1 MPLMWRKD
9 KHDGRGRIKICFIIF
24 NDYVTNLVPSTAVRE
39 DSSAFCFPSYGHGK
53 RKIPRQAEYLPWE
66 MKGRLLRLTGFK
78 PLPRHYRRGSDRRH
92 RLQWWSRQASRH
104 L

>member
-24 NDYVTNLVPSTAVRE
+24 NDCVTNSVLSTAVRE

-53 RKIPRQAEYLPWE
+53 RKIPRQAVCLPWE
-66 MKGRLLRLTGFK
+66 MKRRLLRLTGFK
-78 PLPRHYRRGSDRRH
+78 TLPRRYLRVSDRRH
-92 RLQWWSRQASRH
+92 RLQWWSHRASRH
-104 L
+104 P

>member
-39 DSSAFCFPSYGHGK
+39 DSSAFCFPSYGHSR
-53 RKIPRQAEYLPWE
+53 RKNPTASRVPTVGNEKALIAL
-66 MKGRLLRLTGFK
+66 GRL
-78 PLPRHYRRGSDRRH
+78 
-92 RLQWWSRQASRH
+92 
-104 L
+104 

>member
-1 MPLMWRKD
+1 MPLMWSKD

-53 RKIPRQAEYLPWE
+53 RKNP
-66 MKGRLLRLTGFK
+66 T
-78 PLPRHYRRGSDRRH
+78 
-92 RLQWWSRQASRH
+92 ASRVPTVGNEKA
-104 L
+104 LIALDGL